1 MQEYQYPLDLD
12 WTTDE
17 MVIVMK
23 MWEDLERAN
32 EKGINNEA
40 FLKTYQ
46 QFKTVV
52 KSIGEEKRLG
62 REFEKASGYSL
73 SMMRLIFFN
82 SSMRFF
88 LLWSLPAVSQ
98 IRTSA
103 FLDFV
108 AEIAS

>member
-52 KSIGEEKRLG
+52 KSIGEEKRLDG
-62 REFEKASGYSL
+62 NLKASGYSL
-73 SMMRLIFFN
+73 YCTVQQAKKNPNKTLRMN
-82 SSMRFF
+82 G
-88 LLWSLPAVSQ
+88 
-98 IRTSA
+98 
-103 FLDFV
+103 
-108 AEIAS
+108 

>member
-46 QFKTVV
+46 QFNRIRQ
-52 KSIGEEKRLG
+52 KSPILYRWVMNAVRYE
-62 REFEKASGYSL
+62 GY
-73 SMMRLIFFN
+73 R
-82 SSMRFF
+82 
-88 LLWSLPAVSQ
+88 
-98 IRTSA
+98 
-103 FLDFV
+103 
-108 AEIAS
+108 